1 MCKTNKILSMRA
13 SESVEEMSINIDTLD
28 SREAIGAVFEEYE
41 TYEDLTLF
49 LETVFGVNLEEVI
62 KYTILIYSEDSLL
75 NTRPPMPLEERQ
87 IRAMGL
93 IGIEMK
99 DGEVPAILRT
109 HLLNLDN
116 RQVFE
121 FVFEYLTKQKKFVWQ
136 EIMTLE
142 TQILEN
148 QRLRLRPV
156 NEESGKDEL
165 MAFEKKGKMTIMY
178 KEWYQSLKEMYD
190 EFYGDNDNVRAIHRI
205 NRSNMATLENIAF

>member
-1 MCKTNKILSMRA
+1 MRA
-13 SESVEEMSINIDTLD
+13 TTSVEEMSINIDELD
-28 SREAIGAVFEEYE
+28 SRDAIEAVFGEYS
-41 TYEDLTLF
+41 TFEDLPIF
-49 LETVFGVNLEEVI
+49 LETVFGINLEQVI
-62 KYTILIYSEDSLL
+62 KYTVLIYSEDSLL

-87 IRAMGL
+87 VRALDM
-93 IGIEMK
+93 IGVSLE
-99 DGEVPAILRT
+99 DGEIPPILRT
-109 HLLNLDN
+109 YLFNLDN

-156 NEESGKDEL
+156 NEDSGKDEL